1 MNKHKKARPAVGAAG
16 QAERESHWASG
27 NSQNDFT
34 TGSGTISSL
43 LLRGRDNALPLQ
55 HLKAVTSLDGRS
67 VRLMIERE
75 RRAGIPIL
83 ADNASGY
90 YLPADDA
97 ERAEFVRSMRHR
109 AQEIMKTAQAV
120 EEAVD
125 ID

>member
-1 MNKHKKARPAVGAAG
+1 MIKHKKARPAVGAAG
-16 QAERESHWASG
+16 QAKREKHWASG

-34 TGSGTISSL
+34 IGSGTISSL
-43 LLRGRDNALPLQ
+43 LLRGRENALPLQ
-55 HLKAVTSLDGRS
+55 HLKAVTNLDGRS

-83 ADNASGY
+83 ADNVGGY
-90 YLPADDA
+90 FLPTCAA

-109 AQEIMKTAQAV
+109 AQEIMNTAQAV